1 MIYKIVLDSYDTS
14 SYSGQQYNANYFIN
28 MNEVIKN
35 PADLDKDY
43 IMDVQI
49 TSVSSLSTESSFSP
63 TVIYGYNI
71 DLGKTS
77 NAYQFNNQHFNCS
90 GVLRFENNFYSY
102 SSITTGGNTAYITPI
117 NIRVDDKDFYIK
129 GLRNINNIRFQVYS
143 SFDNTH
149 FVSADNTKS
158 RYNVILT
165 FKPCDMY
172 VGKV

>member
-1 MIYKIVLDSYDTS
+1 MIYKIVLDSYDTN
-14 SYSGQQYNANYFIN
+14 SYSGQQYNAKYFIN

-35 PADLDKDY
+35 PEDLDKDY

-49 TSVSSLSTESSFSP
+49 TSISSLSTESSFSP

-77 NAYQFNNQHFNCS
+77 NAYQFNNRHFNCS

-129 GLRNINNIRFQVYS
+129 GLRNINNIHFQVYS
-143 SFDNTH
+143 AFDNTI

-158 RYNVILT
+158 RYNVVLT
-165 FKPCDMY
+165 FKECEM
-172 VGKV
+172 